1 MKNLIVTIFIL
12 GTTIPCLSQQITNT
26 DFYQSGKKLIIT
38 YDLIEIKASQTF
50 DISLYV
56 STDNGSTWQGP
67 LEEVSGDV
75 GQNII
80 VGSGS
85 SIVWNTLREFAMLK
99 GKVGFRVVAKVN
111 IKVEDRN
118 LPNMVFV
125 KGGTFQMGR
134 EDGYGNEKPIHSVTV
149 SDFHIGKYEV
159 TQKEWREI
167 MGTNPSSFKDCD
179 NCPVE
184 TVSWDDVQE
193 FLKKLN
199 TKTGK
204 NYRLPT
210 EAEWEYAARGGNQ
223 SKGYTY
229 SGSNT
234 ISSVAWYDE
243 NSYSLGSEHKNYGTN
258 SVGQKSSN
266 ELGIYDMSGNVWE
279 WCSDWYGS
287 DYYKNSSFN
296 NPQGASS
303 GTYRVL
309 RGGAWGSKPADCRI
323 AFRNISTPTYRYFII
338 GFRVV
343 FP

>member
-26 DFYQSGKKLIIT
+26 DFYQSGKKLVIT
-38 YDLIEIKASQTF
+38 YDLIETKAKQTF

-111 IKVEDRN
+111 DKN
-118 LPNMVFV
+118 LPEMVFV
-125 KGGTFQMGR
+125 KGGTFQMGS

-149 SDFHIGKYEV
+149 SDFYIGKYEV

-167 MGTNPSSFKDCD
+167 MGTNPSGFKDCD

-184 TVSWDDVQE
+184 RVSWDDVQE

-199 TKTGK
+199 VKTGK
-204 NYRLPT
+204 NHRLPT
-210 EAEWEYAARGGNQ
+210 EAEWEYASRGGNQ

-234 ISSVAWYDE
+234 IDNVAWYGE
-243 NSYSLGSEHKNYGTN
+243 NSYYLGSEHKNYGTN
-258 SVGQKSSN
+258 PVGQKSSN

-287 DYYKNSSFN
+287 DYYKNSSSN

-309 RGGAWGSKPADCRI
+309 RGGAWGSEPAYCRI
-323 AFRNISTPTYRYFII
+323 AYRRNDTPAYRITDI

>member
-1 MKNLIVTIFIL
+1 MKNLIITIFIL

-26 DFYQSGKKLIIT
+26 DFYQSGKKLVIT
-38 YDLIEIKASQTF
+38 YDLIETKAKQTF

-111 IKVEDRN
+111 DKN
-118 LPNMVFV
+118 LPEMVFV
-125 KGGTFQMGR
+125 KGGTFQMGSN
-134 EDGYGNEKPIHSVTV
+134 DGEYNEKPVHTVTLD
-149 SDFHIGKYEV
+149 DFYIGKYEV

-167 MGTNPSSFKDCD
+167 MGTNPSGFKDCD

-184 TVSWDDVQE
+184 KVSWNDVQE

-199 TKTGK
+199 AKTGK

-234 ISSVAWYDE
+234 TDNVAWYGE
-243 NSYSLGSEHKNYGTN
+243 NSYYLGSEHKNYGTN
-258 SVGQKSSN
+258 PVGQKSSN

-287 DYYKNSSFN
+287 YYYKNSSSN
-296 NPQGASS
+296 NPKGANS

-309 RGGAWGSKPADCRI
+309 RGGAWDNSPAYCRI
-323 AFRNISTPTYRYFII
+323 ADRSNYAPTYRYDDI